1 MNVSPDVLRK
11 ETVALIR
18 DIELQIDEV
27 KKIAASLDARP
38 EELRDMNG
46 NWPMSSLLQA
56 KAQAY
61 NTLVMLQT
69 PKK

>member
-18 DIELQIDEV
+18 DIEKQIAEI
-27 KKIAASLDARP
+27 KKVADDIGIHP
-38 EELRDMNG
+38 EQLRDKNS
-46 NWPMSSLLQA
+46 NWVMPPLLQA

-69 PKK
+69 KK